1 MKESGSL
8 KPKKNKKTKRQQ
20 MASTASKTLLYLGV
34 LILLSSFIYLLSNLE
49 KSDKLIFYLSPFLL
63 AGLGFILLSQLI
75 KRGYKRQN

>member
-8 KPKKNKKTKRQQ
+8 KPKKNKKTKHQQ